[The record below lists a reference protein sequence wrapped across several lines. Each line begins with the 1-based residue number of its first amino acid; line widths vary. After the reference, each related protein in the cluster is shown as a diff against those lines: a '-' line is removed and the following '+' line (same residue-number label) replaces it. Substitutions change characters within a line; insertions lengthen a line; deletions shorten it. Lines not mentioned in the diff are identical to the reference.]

1 MKLKEKEIRVTRE
14 EENNKN
20 LSKKEVFSIL
30 LKELKKFLNNNI
42 IFLIGVLLVIYKGIF
57 LNLMTN
63 VGIGKNMIFYLIAV
77 SLFLMCPIIN
87 NKKKFSYIYLN
98 IVYAIITLFIYL
110 NYLYYS
116 YSTNFLSFYQIQN
129 LQYAKEIGGGLLV
142 LISPLNMFAFW
153 IDNLILLILSIKCY
167 KKVEKTKYKNIYLK
181 TFLIVLIIILNSSIV
196 KKDID
201 GIYKSKG
208 YNKSLIVQGTSIY
221 YYHYE
226 DAKDYFSS
234 FFVKEK
240 IDEERL
246 KKAYQDNLDEKTKET
261 QYTGIAKD
269 KNVIIV
275 QLESMNEYIIG
286 KKVNGKEITPNLNK
300 FFSENIYCKDRK
312 FKNHIRSLG

>member
-1 MKLKEKEIRVTRE
+1 MNTKTEIKMKLKEKEIRVTRE

-63 VGIGKNMIFYLIAV
+63 VGIGKNMIFYLIVV
-77 SLFLMCPIIN
+77 SFFLMCPI
-87 NKKKFSYIYLN
+87 IYLN

-167 KKVEKTKYKNIYLK
+167 KKVEKTKYKNIYL
-181 TFLIVLIIILNSSIV
+181 LLYIL
-196 KKDID
+196 K
-201 GIYKSKG
+201 
-208 YNKSLIVQGTSIY
+208 L
-221 YYHYE
+221 
-226 DAKDYFSS
+226 
-234 FFVKEK
+234 
-240 IDEERL
+240 
-246 KKAYQDNLDEKTKET
+246 
-261 QYTGIAKD
+261 
-269 KNVIIV
+269 
-275 QLESMNEYIIG
+275 
-286 KKVNGKEITPNLNK
+286 
-300 FFSENIYCKDRK
+300 
-312 FKNHIRSLG
+312 